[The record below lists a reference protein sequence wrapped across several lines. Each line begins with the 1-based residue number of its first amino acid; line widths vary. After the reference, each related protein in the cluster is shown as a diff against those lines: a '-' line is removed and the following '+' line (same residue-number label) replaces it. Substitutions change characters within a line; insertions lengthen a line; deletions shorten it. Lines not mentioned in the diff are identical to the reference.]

1 MDVIVES
8 ERDRR
13 TLEWLIERAGCEA
26 VGQACAL
33 LAGRRKPYVSNVAKA
48 LGLKPPVS
56 LGSPTREEALVRL
69 AELRRMLREPKA

>member
-13 TLEWLIERAGCEA
+13 TLEWLIERAGREA
-26 VGQACAL
+26 VAQTCAR

-48 LGLKPPVS
+48 LGLKPPPS
-56 LGSPTREEALVRL
+56 LEGPTREEALARL
-69 AELRRMLREPKA
+69 AELRRMLGGPKA